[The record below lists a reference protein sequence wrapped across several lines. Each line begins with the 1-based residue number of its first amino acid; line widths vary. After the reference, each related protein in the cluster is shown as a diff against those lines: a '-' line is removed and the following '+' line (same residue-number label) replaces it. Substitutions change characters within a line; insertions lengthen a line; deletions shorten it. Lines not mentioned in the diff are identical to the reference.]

1 MNSKFL
7 TPLILGCALSVG
19 ALSFVACGDDST
31 SAPPMPLGSSSSAF
45 MMSSLEEPTPET
57 AILFSNLG
65 VSATN
70 ATKIKFRGDITLD
83 LGDSSTVANV
93 DEARFTEIKFDIV
106 SKTQQSG
113 GVATTLTPID
123 LASSKIT
130 TINLQEYGL
139 YTNLDENY
147 TECGEFTLYITAKAF
162 DGAIESISRSSIDF
176 VRPEEKCKIPESSSS
191 EAKVPGAPLDTITI
205 EFNTKIHKCLSFA
218 TGKAS
223 DATTGDMC
231 FKTIGAGGNV
241 HLSSTTGLQFTP
253 FDNESD
259 GDRATNYSKNWLPK
273 EPTTDSFT
281 YLKGALKETVADFL
295 RVVDLFYVGIGP
307 KYVPNTGSA
316 LDFYAF
322 IVTEASA
329 PDANGD
335 VSFKL
340 LVYKAK

>member
-7 TPLILGCALSVG
+7 TPLIFGCALGMG
-19 ALSFVACGDDST
+19 ALSFVACGNDST
-31 SAPPMPLGSSSSAF
+31 SAPPMPSGSSSSAF
-45 MMSSLEEPTPET
+45 VPMSLAQPTPET
-57 AILFSNLG
+57 AIVFSNLG

-70 ATKIKFRGDITLD
+70 ATKVKFRGDITLD

-93 DEARFTEIKFDIV
+93 DEARFTDIKFDIV
-106 SKTQQSG
+106 SKSQTSG

-123 LASSKIT
+123 FASSKIT

-139 YTNLDENY
+139 YTNLEENY

-162 DGAIESISRSSIDF
+162 DGAIESVTIDTIGF

-191 EAKVPGAPLDTITI
+191 EAKVPGAPLDTISI

-218 TGKAS
+218 SGKAS

-231 FKTIGAGGNV
+231 FKTFGTGGNV
-241 HLSSTTGLQFTP
+241 LLSSTTGIQFAA

-259 GDRATNYSKNWLPK
+259 GDRTTNYSKNWLPQN
-273 EPTTDSFT
+273 PTTDSFT
-281 YLKGALKETVADFL
+281 YLKGALKETVPDFL
-295 RVVDLFYVGIGP
+295 GVVDLFYVGIGP

-316 LDFYAF
+316 TDFYAF

-329 PDANGD
+329 PDSNGD